1 MKGWRDKVILEGTGD
16 VLTHEE
22 VERLN
27 WQYET
32 ARALNNLAKSHE
44 SLKEEIEKIK
54 ELLKGKKNES

>member
-1 MKGWRDKVILEGTGD
+1 MILEGTGD